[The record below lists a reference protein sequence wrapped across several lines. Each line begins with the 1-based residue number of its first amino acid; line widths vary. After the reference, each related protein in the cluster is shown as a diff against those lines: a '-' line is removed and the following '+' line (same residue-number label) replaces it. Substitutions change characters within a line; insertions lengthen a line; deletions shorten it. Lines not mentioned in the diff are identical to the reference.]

1 MDEKKVDDLKDDV
14 AYLFNKHIMSIQNFR
29 YAHTSHVQQELFLFS
44 LRKHIF
50 GIWKFV
56 AYLFNNHIMSIQHF
70 WYACISH
77 VQQELFL
84 LSLRK
89 HIFAFENL

>member
-1 MDEKKVDDLKDDV
+1 MDEKNVDDLKDDV
-14 AYLFNKHIMSIQNFR
+14 AYLFNK
-29 YAHTSHVQQELFLFS
+29 
-44 LRKHIF
+44 
-50 GIWKFV
+50 
-56 AYLFNNHIMSIQHF
+56 HIMSIQHF